1 MNFEFSAEQNLLRE
15 QAVSFLS
22 DRAPLS
28 VARRILDGDETHAPE
43 VWNEIINLGWTAT
56 AVPESHGGFGFGHLE
71 LCVVAEELGRS
82 LAPVPFSSS
91 VYLATEAIAAAT
103 DDVRDDWLPK
113 LRVAKSSAVL
123 RSTKSPVHPIQIA

>member
-91 VYLATEAIAAAT
+91 VYLATEAIAAAA
-103 DDVRDDWLPK
+103 DDSYTSLQGFKNAIKQALEGLNND
-113 LRVAKSSAVL
+113 
-123 RSTKSPVHPIQIA
+123 

>member
-15 QAVSFLS
+15 QAVGFLS

-28 VARRILDGDETHAPE
+28 VARCVLDGDETHASD
-43 VWNEIINLGWTAT
+43 VWQEIVNLGWTAT

-71 LCVVAEELGRS
+71 LCVLAEELGRS

-91 VYLATEAIAAAT
+91 VYLATEA
-103 DDVRDDWLPK
+103 
-113 LRVAKSSAVL
+113 VARRRQTCQRIIKTEAEGPGVTPEL
-123 RSTKSPVHPIQIA
+123 GIHHDRHG